1 MFRTHHSSQFLV
13 KKRNFW
19 LDKDW
24 RHFIPSVSGGA
35 PGKCIQK
42 PSRPIPLQPSVQEGF
57 NCKVL
62 AGGDAGQEQ
71 LREEPVGIQLNSL
84 APGSLQLVAR
94 LLGEEESILPSLFSH
109 ILLIP
114 PTPPPPLP
122 WTRTLSKHFKQCRG
136 NHYLKNFV
144 KIIITNKCL
153 HLEEHLNPAQGGH
166 QYLGL

>member
-1 MFRTHHSSQFLV
+1 MV
-13 KKRNFW
+13 KRRNFG

-24 RHFIPSVSGGA
+24 RHCIPSVSGGA
-35 PGKCIQK
+35 PGECSQK
-42 PSRPIPLQPSVQEGF
+42 PSRPIPPQPSVQEGF

-71 LREEPVGIQLNSL
+71 LREEPVGIQLTSL
-84 APGSLQLVAR
+84 APGSLQLVAK
-94 LLGEEESILPSLFSH
+94 LLGEESTLPSLFCH

-114 PTPPPPLP
+114 PSPALDED
-122 WTRTLSKHFKQCRG
+122 
-136 NHYLKNFV
+136 FV
-144 KIIITNKCL
+144 KILQTVSRKPLSEEFCQIIITNKCL

>member
-1 MFRTHHSSQFLV
+1 MFRTHHLSQFVV

-19 LDKDW
+19 LDKDKS
-24 RHFIPSVSGGA
+24 HCIPNVSGGA

-71 LREEPVGIQLNSL
+71 LREEPVGIQLTSL

-94 LLGEEESILPSLFSH
+94 LLGEEEESALPSLLSH
-109 ILLIP
+109 FLL
-114 PTPPPPLP
+114 TPPP
-122 WTRTLSKHFKQCRG
+122 HVGRG
-136 NHYLKNFV
+136 L
-144 KIIITNKCL
+144 C
-153 HLEEHLNPAQGGH
+153 
-166 QYLGL
+166 

>member
-1 MFRTHHSSQFLV
+1 MWS
-13 KKRNFW
+13 KGDNFG

-24 RHFIPSVSGGA
+24 RHCLPSVSGGT
-35 PGKCIQK
+35 PGECSQK
-42 PSRPIPLQPSVQEGF
+42 PSRPITPQPSVHEGF

-71 LREEPVGIQLNSL
+71 FREKPVGSQLTSL
-84 APGSLQLVAR
+84 APGSLKLVAR
-94 LLGEEESILPSLFSH
+94 LLGEEESTLPSLFCH

-114 PTPPPPLP
+114 PPPPSPALDED
-122 WTRTLSKHFKQCRG
+122 
-136 NHYLKNFV
+136 FV
-144 KIIITNKCL
+144 KILQTVLRKPLSEEFCQIIITNKCL